1 MLRISDESYERV
13 TGILEDIGCAC
24 ETSDYYEDWEDIARP
39 SFCVM
44 DDLDADQ
51 YDMTCAAFAEKI
63 EELYDNGE
71 TNYAKGI
78 HSAFYGYLRERCDY
92 LEFNGYYDKPELPED
107 ADEDDIDL
115 YNEKMERYEAY
126 EELINAVDKWIE
138 KMNRLELA

>member
-13 TGILEDIGCAC
+13 TDILEDIGCAC
-24 ETSDYYEDWEDIARP
+24 ETSDYYEDWEEIARP

-51 YDMTCAAFAEKI
+51 YDMTCAAVAEKI
-63 EELYDNGE
+63 TDLNDENK
-71 TNYAKGI
+71 NYAKGI
-78 HSAFYGYLRERCDY
+78 HSAFLGYLKERRDY

-115 YNEKMERYEAY
+115 YNEKMESMRYFRDTTEFMPQGRQD
-126 EELINAVDKWIE
+126 L
-138 KMNRLELA
+138 RLFLLL